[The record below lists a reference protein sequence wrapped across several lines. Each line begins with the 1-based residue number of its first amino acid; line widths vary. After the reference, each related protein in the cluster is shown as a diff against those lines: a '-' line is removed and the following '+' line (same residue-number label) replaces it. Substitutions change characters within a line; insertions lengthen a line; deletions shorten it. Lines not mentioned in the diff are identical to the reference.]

1 MVYKD
6 LENDFKRIAFEHS
19 RILIT
24 ELFDCLH
31 KKHTKKLKEAISIHQ
46 FISQLNKPH
55 IGLRKRMLQYPIK
68 YKQNHEFD

>member
-1 MVYKD
+1 MVYKNLD
-6 LENDFKRIAFEHS
+6 NEFKKIAFERY

-24 ELFDCLH
+24 ESFHCLH
-31 KKHTKKLKEAISIHQ
+31 KKCTKKLEEAISTHQ

-68 YKQNHEFD
+68 YTQNHEFD

>member
-6 LENDFKRIAFEHS
+6 LENEFKKIAFEHS

-31 KKHTKKLKEAISIHQ
+31 KKRTKKLEEAISSCQ
-46 FISQLNKPH
+46 FILQLNKPH
-55 IGLRKRMLQYPIK
+55 IGLRKIMLQYPIK
-68 YKQNHEFD
+68 YTQNHEFD

>member
-6 LENDFKRIAFEHS
+6 LDNEFKKIAFEHS

-31 KKHTKKLKEAISIHQ
+31 KKHTKKIEETISIHQ
-46 FISQLNKPH
+46 FIYQLNKPNT
-55 IGLRKRMLQYPIK
+55 GLRKRMLQYPIK
-68 YKQNHEFD
+68 YTQNHELD